1 MRVLA
6 AALGLLLFV
15 GCASET
21 EVLVGSTAPTGVDVS
36 SCAPTPE
43 APLAG
48 LVAVTSEAHVH
59 VWNRPGAAGFVDLGM
74 LGSSLTDQPT
84 EGEGAFV
91 ESAAVVPATCGVFVG
106 LCCEPV
112 SGLTKWFK
120 SPDVAPVDIFGRL
133 PAVSPDGARVALVGY
148 GILEVRSVED
158 PTSEGTTIKVPGDG
172 SAPVLD
178 LMWLDGDR
186 LVLLVSSGTSVP
198 ELHVATVSEGTMSQP
213 FGFLG
218 IESDVEGVLLSG
230 VDGGTLEVQ
239 VRSSSGIRVIA
250 LDTTTLEVTGEGKS
264 LPGFVRRNGDR
275 TVLVSPNGNL
285 SAYTEGDVDPTPVG
299 DGYLWAG

>member
-1 MRVLA
+1 
-6 AALGLLLFV
+6 
-15 GCASET
+15 
-21 EVLVGSTAPTGVDVS
+21 
-36 SCAPTPE
+36 
-43 APLAG
+43 
-48 LVAVTSEAHVH
+48 
-59 VWNRPGAAGFVDLGM
+59 
-74 LGSSLTDQPT
+74 
-84 EGEGAFV
+84 
-91 ESAAVVPATCGVFVG
+91 
-106 LCCEPV
+106 
-112 SGLTKWFK
+112 
-120 SPDVAPVDIFGRL
+120 
-133 PAVSPDGARVALVGY
+133 
-148 GILEVRSVED
+148 
-158 PTSEGTTIKVPGDG
+158 
-172 SAPVLD
+172 
-178 LMWLDGDR
+178 
-186 LVLLVSSGTSVP
+186 
-198 ELHVATVSEGTMSQP
+198 MSQP